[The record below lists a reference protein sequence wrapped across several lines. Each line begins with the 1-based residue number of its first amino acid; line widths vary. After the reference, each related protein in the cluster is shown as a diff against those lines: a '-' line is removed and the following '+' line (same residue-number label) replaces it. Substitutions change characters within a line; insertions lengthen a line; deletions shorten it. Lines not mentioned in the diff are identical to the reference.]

1 LSFLKQQ
8 GKGSSKISVAEK
20 NLELLSDYVTDAHT
34 RIQKTF
40 DNINPVVGV
49 SRGMRSVGI
58 PADAMTIDCLKSGKR
73 IIIILHDETP
83 EILQYQF
90 SYKDKDPAEEFQ
102 NLSMA
107 NLSEEILY
115 DWMVRYFKQS

>member
-1 LSFLKQQ
+1 M
-8 GKGSSKISVAEK
+8 SVAEK

-90 SYKDKDPAEEFQ
+90 AYKDKDPAEEF
-102 NLSMA
+102 
-107 NLSEEILY
+107 
-115 DWMVRYFKQS
+115 

>member
-1 LSFLKQQ
+1 M
-8 GKGSSKISVAEK
+8 SVAEK

-107 NLSEEILY
+107 NFSEEILY